1 MPAKT
6 KLNTIDVLI
15 SKALIDSNISN
26 DEFVFVNNV
35 VKEDDDTKEG
45 IENSNNKQNFG
56 VYMKRCSLI
65 VWSVEKINKIK

>member
-6 KLNTIDVLI
+6 KLNTIDILI

-26 DEFVFVNNV
+26 DEFAFVNNV

-45 IENSNNKQNFG
+45 IKNSNDK
-56 VYMKRCSLI
+56 
-65 VWSVEKINKIK
+65 